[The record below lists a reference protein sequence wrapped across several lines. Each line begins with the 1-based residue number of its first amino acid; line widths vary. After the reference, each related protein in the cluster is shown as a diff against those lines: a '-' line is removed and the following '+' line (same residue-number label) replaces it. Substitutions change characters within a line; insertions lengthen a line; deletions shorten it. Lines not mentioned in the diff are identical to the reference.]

1 MVKEVETL
9 LKEEIVADKITP
21 KTCYYWRFNLY
32 HRYLHAMVIVS
43 FLGLVATGMPLK
55 FSYAPWAI
63 WLSHFIGGFQVAGLF
78 HRFFA
83 VITFLYF
90 GMHLAYLAYRL
101 LVKKETS
108 LFWGPTSMVPQPR
121 DFREMYQ
128 HFRWFLGMGPRPY
141 FGRFTYWEKFDY
153 WAVFWGIAI
162 IGTSG
167 LFLWFPA
174 FFAHF
179 FPGWAFNIAL
189 IIHSEEAL
197 LAAAFIFTVHFYN
210 SHLRVERFPFD
221 PVIFTGRITEEEL
234 KEERPAEYERLL
246 KEEGGLENYR
256 AEPPPLWLRNFS
268 WIVGMTALVFGLTLI
283 CLILIALFL

>member
-1 MVKEVETL
+1 MVRKAEILRKE
-9 LKEEIVADKITP
+9 KMIAEEILT
-21 KTCYYWRFNLY
+21 KTYYYWRIDLY

-55 FSYAPWAI
+55 FSHAPWAI

-83 VITFLYF
+83 LITFLYF
-90 GMHLAYLAYRL
+90 GMHLSYLAYRL
-101 LVKKETS
+101 LVQKETG

-121 DFREMYQ
+121 DLIEMYQ
-128 HFRWFLGMGPRPY
+128 HFRWFFGIGPRPR
-141 FGRFTYWEKFDY
+141 FARFTYWEKFDY

-167 LFLWFPA
+167 LFLWFPT
-174 FFAHF
+174 FFARF
-179 FPGWAFNIAL
+179 FPGWVFNIAL
-189 IIHSEEAL
+189 IIHSDEAL

-210 SHLRVERFPFD
+210 SHLRLERFPFD
-221 PVIFTGRITEEEL
+221 PVIFTGRITEHEL

-246 KEEGGLENYR
+246 REKGGLESYR

-268 WIVGMTALVFGLTLI
+268 WIAGMTALVFGLILV
-283 CLILIALFL
+283 CLILIALLL